1 MITHTN
7 DGGPAFPCKY
17 NPCGLDTSMHKPE
30 LSPRQC
36 RGMSLRAW
44 FAGMALQGECACETE
59 QFHYKNNAELA
70 SACVR
75 KADALIAELEK
86 GTE

>member
-1 MITHTN
+1 MKTHTN

-36 RGMSLRAW
+36 RGMTIRAW
-44 FAGMALQGECACETE
+44 LAG
-59 QFHYKNNAELA
+59 LA
-70 SACVR
+70 MQSIIANPDTVSGVESVAIFST
-75 KADALIAELEK
+75 KYADALIAQLEK
-86 GTE
+86 EKE